1 MGEIPKYTSLP
12 KDFLQI
18 FLALPFP
25 LSPQYFHAGQISL
38 RGETGETLKEKE
50 VNKGYQKET
59 VSCQEER

>member
-1 MGEIPKYTSLP
+1 MLKTSQAAAWGHQSP
-12 KDFLQI
+12 H
-18 FLALPFP
+18 ALPFP